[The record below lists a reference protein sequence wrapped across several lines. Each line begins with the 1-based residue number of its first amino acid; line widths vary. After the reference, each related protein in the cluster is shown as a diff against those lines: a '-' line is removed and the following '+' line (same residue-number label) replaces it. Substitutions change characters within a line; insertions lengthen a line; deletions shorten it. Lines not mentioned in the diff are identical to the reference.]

1 MIART
6 RLEAP
11 QPPKHLRAAT
21 KTWFSDV
28 CQQYELEPHH
38 IRLLTLACNAW
49 DRCEQAREIL
59 AKDSMTYL
67 DRWGAPRARPEVAIV
82 KR

>member
-21 KTWFSDV
+21 KLWFSDV
-28 CQQYELEPHH
+28 CEQYELEAHH
-38 IRLLTLACNAW
+38 LLLLTIACAAW
-49 DRCEQAREIL
+49 DNHAAILLSWAAR
-59 AKDSMTYL
+59 AATQD
-67 DRWGAPRARPEVAIV
+67 
-82 KR
+82 